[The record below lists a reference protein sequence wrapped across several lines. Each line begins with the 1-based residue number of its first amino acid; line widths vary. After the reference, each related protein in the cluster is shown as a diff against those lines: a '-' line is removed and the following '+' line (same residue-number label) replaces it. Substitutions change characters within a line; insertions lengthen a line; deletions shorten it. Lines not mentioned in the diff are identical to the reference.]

1 MDKSAIVGSPKRPWV
16 GYVATIA
23 AVLLGEFAVAIPAHS
38 GDLYN
43 PYDRPYAAPYGYG
56 PYQYGPGPVS
66 YYQGA
71 AYRPHCNPCGC
82 VRCGCTWRCAP
93 IVHRS
98 NVIERRWV
106 DHEYVERR
114 YDGGGPYYR
123 PYGYAGGYPSGY
135 GAPGYGGPGYGGP
148 GYGGPGD
155 GGPRPHIGYGG
166 INYGPYPISYD
177 YDAPRPPVGIP
188 GPYYNDGYV
197 E

>member
-1 MDKSAIVGSPKRPWV
+1 MNKSAIIGSPKRRWG
-16 GYVATIA
+16 GYLA
-23 AVLLGEFAVAIPAHS
+23 AITGAMLSAIAVAAPAHS
-38 GDLYN
+38 GDFHN
-43 PYDRPYAAPYGYG
+43 PYERPYGYG
-56 PYQYGPGPVS
+56 PHPYGPGPGP

-71 AYRPHCNPCGC
+71 AYFPHCSPCGC
-82 VRCGCTWRCAP
+82 GGCGCAWRCAP
-93 IVHRS
+93 ILHHRS

-123 PYGYAGGYPSGY
+123 PYGYAGGYPNGY

-148 GYGGPGD
+148 GYGGP
-155 GGPRPHIGYGG
+155 RPHIGYGG
-166 INYGPYPISYD
+166 VNYGPYPISYE

-188 GPYYNDGYV
+188 GPYYNGGYF